1 MLSVKLKNNYHKYC
15 MSGKQIILI
24 ILPLI
29 GLTIFGY
36 PLVRYWYVGLDALV
50 IAATII
56 GLPMIG
62 LYYQVQKVN
71 EKRLVKMI
79 KSGRRPRIN
88 LNLLQAFM
96 FVVAIF
102 VAVLIFN
109 SLPVYF
115 FMSFVYATMV
125 GGFGW
130 WFFRVWLSLKAAD
143 EQVPAASSKK

>member
-1 MLSVKLKNNYHKYC
+1 MN
-15 MSGKQIILI
+15 GKQIILI

-36 PLVRYWYVGLDALV
+36 PLVRYWYVGLDAFV

-62 LYYQVQKVN
+62 LYYQIQKMN
-71 EKRLVKMI
+71 EKRFVKMI
-79 KSGRRPRIN
+79 KSGGRPRIN

-96 FVVAIF
+96 FFVTIF
-102 VAVLIFN
+102 IAVLIFN
-109 SLPVYF
+109 SFPVYF

-143 EQVPAASSKK
+143 EKEIAAPSKK